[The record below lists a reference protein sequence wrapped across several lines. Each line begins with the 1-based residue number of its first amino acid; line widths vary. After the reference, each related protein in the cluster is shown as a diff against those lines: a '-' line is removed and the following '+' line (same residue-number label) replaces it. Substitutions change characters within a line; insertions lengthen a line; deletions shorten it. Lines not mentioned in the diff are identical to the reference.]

1 MNRLVVG
8 LLMGALG
15 GATGS
20 WLARRGT
27 RRREP
32 GSALLRSEVAAAL
45 AHPGSVQEM
54 LQPCVEAMVRHLGV
68 AFARIW
74 VLPAGSDTLE
84 LRASA
89 GLYTHLDGEHARI
102 RLGQLKIGQIA
113 QEHRPHLTNDI
124 PNDPRVANKAW
135 ARREGLVAFAGY
147 PLLAEGRVIGVVAMF
162 SRRRVE
168 DETLEALSLVA
179 DALAQ
184 GLARK
189 QAEER
194 LQRSEEL
201 FRLLLDSTGEAIYGI
216 DLEGRCTF
224 ANRTCVRLLGYP
236 DASALVGRIMHD
248 AIHHT
253 HEDGRPYA
261 REECRLYEAATRE
274 GTHND
279 NEWLWRADGTG
290 FPAET
295 WSYPVWRE
303 HGNGHE
309 RLGAVVT
316 FVDITERRK
325 TEAERMRLL
334 HETQEAVR
342 LRDEFLAIA
351 SHELRTP
358 LTPLRLGVQ
367 RAIRLLQGEQPP
379 TEEVLARLTVTD
391 RQVVRLTRLVE
402 SMLDM
407 SRLTR
412 GTLQLESAPC
422 DLGELVRE
430 VEERSREV
438 VRQAGCTLDVRVEG
452 SVVVRGDRLRLE
464 QVLENLLSNAMK
476 YGAGSPIHL
485 SCRAEGGRAL
495 LSVEDEGIGIA
506 PEDQQRIFGRFERAV
521 PVRNYGGFGLGLYIL
536 REIAEAHGGSVSVES
551 APGRGARFT
560 VSLPLL
566 EATGEGK
573 ARPD

>member
-1 MNRLVVG
+1 
-8 LLMGALG
+8 
-15 GATGS
+15 
-20 WLARRGT
+20 
-27 RRREP
+27 
-32 GSALLRSEVAAAL
+32 
-45 AHPGSVQEM
+45 
-54 LQPCVEAMVRHLGV
+54 
-68 AFARIW
+68 
-74 VLPAGSDTLE
+74 
-84 LRASA
+84 
-89 GLYTHLDGEHARI
+89 
-102 RLGQLKIGQIA
+102 
-113 QEHRPHLTNDI
+113 
-124 PNDPRVANKAW
+124 
-135 ARREGLVAFAGY
+135 
-147 PLLAEGRVIGVVAMF
+147 
-162 SRRRVE
+162 
-168 DETLEALSLVA
+168 
-179 DALAQ
+179 
-184 GLARK
+184 
-189 QAEER
+189 
-194 LQRSEEL
+194 
-201 FRLLLDSTGEAIYGI
+201 
-216 DLEGRCTF
+216 
-224 ANRTCVRLLGYP
+224 LGYP
-236 DASALVGRIMHD
+236 DASALIGRIMHD

-253 HEDGRPYA
+253 HEDGRPYP
-261 REECRLYEAATRE
+261 REECLLYEAATRE

-303 HGNGHE
+303 HGHEHE

-316 FVDITERRK
+316 FVDITERRR
-325 TEAERMRLL
+325 TEAERARLL
-334 HETQEAVR
+334 SETQEAVR

-367 RAIRLLQGEQPP
+367 RAMRLLQGERPS
-379 TEEVLARLTVTD
+379 TEEMLDRLTVAD

-438 VRQAGCTLDVRVEG
+438 VRQAGCSLDVRVEG
-452 SVVVRGDRLRLE
+452 TVMVLGDRLRLE
-464 QVLENLLSNAMK
+464 QMLENLLSNAMK
-476 YGAGSPIHL
+476 YGAGSPIHIH
-485 SCRAEGGRAL
+485 CRAEEGRAL

-536 REIAEAHGGSVSVES
+536 REIVEAHGGSVSVES
-551 APGRGARFT
+551 EPGRGARFT

-566 EATGEGK
+566 DVPA
-573 ARPD
+573 